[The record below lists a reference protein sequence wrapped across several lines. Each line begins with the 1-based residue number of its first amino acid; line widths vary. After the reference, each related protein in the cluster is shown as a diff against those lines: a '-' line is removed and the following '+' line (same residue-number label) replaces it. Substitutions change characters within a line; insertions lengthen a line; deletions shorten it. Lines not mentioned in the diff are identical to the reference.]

1 MSVLR
6 LSLPGVIAVGQ
17 GVIEYETIN
26 QNVGVRAEFAGFYG
40 QRSECRLCGVLCIG
54 RTQHRMVYERI
65 SIRKI
70 GIVGGKYGKPQMYNE
85 AGKLTKSGK
94 AEVLRVA
101 KDLNLSPT
109 KATWD
114 DALEAIGKSK
124 KDRIE
129 LPKIP
134 KVKNL
139 SLYLDKFKEPLTD
152 SFKESIKKIDVP
164 EYFKKHTLKDI
175 LPDWLK

>member
-1 MSVLR
+1 MSKVSMINAGIR
-6 LSLPGVIAVGQ
+6 GFANAVKRMA
-17 GVIEYETIN
+17 VKN
-26 QNVGVRAEFAGFYG
+26 KEFAQELVFEHGLRG
-40 QRSECRLCGVLCIG
+40 EITPNNL
-54 RTQHRMVYERI
+54 
-65 SIRKI
+65 RKI
-70 GIVGGKYGKPQMYNE
+70 GIVSGKYGKPQMYDE

-114 DALEAIGKSK
+114 DALEAIGKFK
-124 KDRIE
+124 KDKIE

-134 KVKNL
+134 KVDL
-139 SLYLDKFKEPLTD
+139 SLNLDKFKEPLTD
-152 SFKESIKKIDVP
+152 SFKESIKKTIKKTDVP
-164 EYFKKHTLKDI
+164 EDFKKLYLDIINNSKNTLKDI

>member
-1 MSVLR
+1 MSKV
-6 LSLPGVIAVGQ
+6 SMINAGIKGFANAVKRMA
-17 GVIEYETIN
+17 VKN
-26 QNVGVRAEFAGFYG
+26 KEFAQELVFEHGLRG
-40 QRSECRLCGVLCIG
+40 EITPNNL
-54 RTQHRMVYERI
+54 
-65 SIRKI
+65 RKI
-70 GIVGGKYGKPQMYNE
+70 GIVGGKYDKPQMYNE